1 MTISSVYIQ
10 ILRHITATTAV
21 VGNASNIK
29 VFTFYIDLSLEMQQK
44 KREFRRNLVLEK
56 ANMTRHASERRKSTK
71 DVLEVQK
78 HEVTSNIQSIP
89 VTKSEIIHT
98 DNPSLISELVSA
110 PRPVTREDS
119 VVPRAM
125 WVIVKDDDPSL
136 DVVFNARL
144 VHYGVN

>member
-1 MTISSVYIQ
+1 
-10 ILRHITATTAV
+10 
-21 VGNASNIK
+21 
-29 VFTFYIDLSLEMQQK
+29 
-44 KREFRRNLVLEK
+44 
-56 ANMTRHASERRKSTK
+56 MTRHASERRKSTK
-71 DVLEVQK
+71 AVSEVQK
-78 HEVTSNIQSIP
+78 YDVTPSIQPNPIP
-89 VTKSEIIHT
+89 KPEIIHT

-144 VHYGVN
+144 VHYGIH